1 MQLENLNQVTTEFKD
16 VLNRV
21 TIKVKHTNPDAEVNF
36 TAIGIGRDK
45 REAAIFGLG
54 MFFTVM
60 DGQTEEGEITR
71 GEDAISIINEYSG
84 MEDVEKIISN
94 DLEVNRLFN
103 FYESTEIEYQ
113 WDKTENSKPGG
124 YISEMEILEES
135 FE

>member
-1 MQLENLNQVTTEFKD
+1 
-16 VLNRV
+16 
-21 TIKVKHTNPDAEVNF
+21 
-36 TAIGIGRDK
+36 
-45 REAAIFGLG
+45 
-54 MFFTVM
+54 M

-71 GEDAISIINEYSG
+71 WEDAISIINEYSG